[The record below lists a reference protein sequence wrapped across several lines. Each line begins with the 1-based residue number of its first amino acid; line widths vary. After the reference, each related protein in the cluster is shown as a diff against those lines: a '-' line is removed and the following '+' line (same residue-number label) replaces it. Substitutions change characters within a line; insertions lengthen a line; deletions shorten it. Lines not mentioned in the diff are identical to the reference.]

1 MNMPADPI
9 AERRDLEVLEAI
21 NASPHVNQ
29 RTLAG
34 ETSMALGLVNS
45 CLKRLV
51 RKGLVKIK
59 EAPGRRYLYYL
70 TPKGMTEKTRLTY
83 EYVSYSVHYYADARR
98 RCRALFERLTAQGV
112 REVAF
117 LGRSDLAEIA
127 YLSAQEVSIRLSAV
141 YDDAHAGSDFF
152 GTRVSGLDAIP
163 SAAAPGKTVGD
174 KQPVL
179 IYTHLRA
186 PSTQPG
192 LIGLTFH
199 EIFGPASMTS

>member
-1 MNMPADPI
+1 MNDSPDTI

-21 NASPHVNQ
+21 EQSPHVNQ
-29 RTLAG
+29 RSLAG

-83 EYVSYSVHYYADARR
+83 DYVSYSVHYYANARR
-98 RCRALFERLTAQGV
+98 RCRNLFERLITEGV
-112 REVAF
+112 TEVSF

-127 YLSAQEVSIRLSAV
+127 FLSAQEFPIRLVAV
-141 YDDAHAGSDFF
+141 YDDEHAGSDFF
-152 GTRVSGLDAIP
+152 GIRVQTL
-163 SAAAPGKTVGD
+163 SAFLTDQSSAGENPL
-174 KQPVL
+174 L
-179 IYTHLRA
+179 IYTYLRA
-186 PSTQPG
+186 PGRQAAFKG
-192 LIGLTFH
+192 LLFR
-199 EIFGPASMTS
+199 EIFGEPGGPS